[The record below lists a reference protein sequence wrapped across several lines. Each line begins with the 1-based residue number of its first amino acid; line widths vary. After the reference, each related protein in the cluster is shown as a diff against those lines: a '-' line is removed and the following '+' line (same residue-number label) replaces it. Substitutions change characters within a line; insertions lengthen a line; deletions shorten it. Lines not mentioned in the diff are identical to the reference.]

1 MVPPFAISDW
11 RAGGLSV
18 PQAASLEMCMKQHF
32 DTWAFD
38 TLIFQLLR
46 IRPSEE
52 ITKTLLW
59 NPPGEEFAFR
69 SASKIFLDKLF
80 RNTLPPDFTVHS
92 RRVSRELRPE
102 EVFGFTFSLNG

>member
-11 RAGGLSV
+11 RVGGLSI
-18 PQAASLEMCMKQHF
+18 PQAASLEMCRKQHF

-38 TLIFQLLR
+38 TLIFELLQ

-69 SASKIFLDKLF
+69 SASKIFSINSFGILYLQILLS
-80 RNTLPPDFTVHS
+80 THVGC
-92 RRVSRELRPE
+92 PE
-102 EVFGFTFSLNG
+102 S